1 MPKPLES
8 IESGFGFASQICRWT
23 RAIEHEGIG
32 RFLFRWIEAVRV
44 RIELHEW
51 NLSSLELGEEWP
63 EPVGVL
69 VENCNW
75 LVVPCGHVS
84 ISVEVR
90 KTKKPRSG
98 GSRGRIG
105 VEGIVPCWLSHSL
118 HDRDVAPSTP
128 AVKEG
133 C

>member
-1 MPKPLES
+1 M
-8 IESGFGFASQICRWT
+8 
-23 RAIEHEGIG
+23 
-32 RFLFRWIEAVRV
+32 RV

-105 VEGIVPCWLSHSL
+105 VEGVVPAGRRLAHRIPARLLDPDDTCAESQQLGGRERARQVAGQVDDEQAFQRELL
-118 HDRDVAPSTP
+118 HDFGS
-128 AVKEG
+128 
-133 C
+133 